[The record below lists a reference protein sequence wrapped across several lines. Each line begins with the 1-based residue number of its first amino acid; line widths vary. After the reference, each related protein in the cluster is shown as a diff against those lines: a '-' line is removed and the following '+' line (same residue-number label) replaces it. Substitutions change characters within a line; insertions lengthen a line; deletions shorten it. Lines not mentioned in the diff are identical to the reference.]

1 VWGINKKPS
10 DKPDMVLFN
19 GDVTVSSTGGNHHY
33 TFKNGRY
40 SYILHVTIIGCD
52 TSPPGWLEVYKD
64 DEKLLSEDVI
74 STH

>member
-1 VWGINKKPS
+1 MWSSDKRPN

-19 GDVTVSSTGGNHHY
+19 GDITFEGSGGNHHY

-52 TSPPGWLEVYKD
+52 TSPPGWLEVYKN
-64 DEKLLSEDVI
+64 DEQLLKESVI
-74 STH
+74 SAK